1 MFRYPDVFKTGIA
14 IAFVSD
20 QRLYDTVYQE
30 RFMNTPQN
38 NPEGYRKGSPINYVE
53 GLKGNLL
60 LIHGTGD
67 DNVHYQSCEMLV
79 NELVKHGK
87 IFHQISYPMR
97 SHSISEREGTT
108 YHLRKSMA
116 DYFLN
121 NLPAGGR

>member
-1 MFRYPDVFKTGIA
+1 MFRYPDVFHTGIA

-20 QRLYDTVYQE
+20 QRLYDTIYQE
-30 RFMNTPQN
+30 RYMDTPQR
-38 NPEGYRKGSPINYVE
+38 NPEGYRKGSPINYAE

-79 NELVKHGK
+79 NELVRLGK
-87 IFHQISYPMR
+87 LFYQISYPMR
-97 SHSISEREGTT
+97 THSIIEREGTT
-108 YHLRKSMA
+108 LHLRRTMT
-116 DYFLN
+116 DFWLH